1 MSSLIKNFNSKE
13 VINVNR
19 NQTFEEQNNDL
30 TNNSNY
36 NQKPNLSYREEIED
50 KNISSSFVE
59 LNVTTYPLKLT
70 LIGNSNVGKTSIIKR
85 FTTNKYDGD
94 KTMSTISVN
103 CQDKKLKIDPFT
115 ELCMQIWDT
124 AGQER
129 FRAIARGYLR
139 ESNGIFV
146 VFDLSD
152 ESSFDDLNLWMKEID
167 NSDIDK
173 KICVKMLI
181 GNKLDADNKVIDDE
195 TAKKFAE
202 ENNMKYLS
210 VSAKDGVNII
220 TMFEMMGDAC
230 VKAIQKN
237 EKDDIEENN
246 DKKDNNKK
254 NNDNKSGIQK
264 SELSSDN
271 KSVKIRRNVSVKKNR
286 RCC

>member
-1 MSSLIKNFNSKE
+1 M
-13 VINVNR
+13 
-19 NQTFEEQNNDL
+19 
-30 TNNSNY
+30 
-36 NQKPNLSYREEIED
+36 
-50 KNISSSFVE
+50 
-59 LNVTTYPLKLT
+59 
-70 LIGNSNVGKTSIIKR
+70 
-85 FTTNKYDGD
+85 
-94 KTMSTISVN
+94 
-103 CQDKKLKIDPFT
+103 
-115 ELCMQIWDT
+115 
-124 AGQER
+124 
-129 FRAIARGYLR
+129 GY
-139 ESNGIFV
+139 NGIFV

-254 NNDNKSGIQK
+254 NNDNKSSIQK

>member
-246 DKKDNNKK
+246 D
-254 NNDNKSGIQK
+254 NKSSIQK

>member
-103 CQDKKLKIDPFT
+103 SQDKKLKIDPFT

-254 NNDNKSGIQK
+254 NNDNKSSIQK

>member
-1 MSSLIKNFNSKE
+1 
-13 VINVNR
+13 
-19 NQTFEEQNNDL
+19 
-30 TNNSNY
+30 
-36 NQKPNLSYREEIED
+36 
-50 KNISSSFVE
+50 
-59 LNVTTYPLKLT
+59 
-70 LIGNSNVGKTSIIKR
+70 
-85 FTTNKYDGD
+85 
-94 KTMSTISVN
+94 
-103 CQDKKLKIDPFT
+103 
-115 ELCMQIWDT
+115 
-124 AGQER
+124 
-129 FRAIARGYLR
+129 
-139 ESNGIFV
+139 
-146 VFDLSD
+146 
-152 ESSFDDLNLWMKEID
+152 MKEID

-246 DKKDNNKK
+246 DKKDNKK
-254 NNDNKSGIQK
+254 NNDNKSSIQK